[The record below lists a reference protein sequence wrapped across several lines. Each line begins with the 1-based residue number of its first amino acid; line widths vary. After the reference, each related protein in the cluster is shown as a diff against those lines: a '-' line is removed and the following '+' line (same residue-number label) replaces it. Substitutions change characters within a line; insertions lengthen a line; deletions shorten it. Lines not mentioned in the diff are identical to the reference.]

1 MNKKAFNGTV
11 QVPRPVALIRAF
23 GQQELPDFFA
33 DTKEKRPVCCA
44 DQRGLALFGAR
55 SEALLQA
62 APPQGAE
69 DYQLV
74 QWAQAVCQTGM
85 HYFVDS
91 KRHLRSIS

>member
-11 QVPRPVALIRAF
+11 QVPRPVVLIRAF

-55 SEALLQA
+55 SEALLQSCSA
-62 APPQGAE
+62 SRGGRLPACPMGASC
-69 DYQLV
+69 LPN
-74 QWAQAVCQTGM
+74 
-85 HYFVDS
+85 
-91 KRHLRSIS
+91 RHALFRR

>member
-11 QVPRPVALIRAF
+11 QVPRPVALLRAF

-74 QWAQAVCQTGM
+74 QWRKLFAKPAC
-85 HYFVDS
+85 HFVDS